1 MNPSITK
8 SSARWFA
15 VVVVVVTAAVA
26 FVGFTALQVPGMG
39 LDEGA
44 HITHAEKL
52 RQGHL
57 ASHDDMMSPELS
69 SAIRCERYRAWGS
82 GLNPGYP
89 SGAHYECY
97 SPAQLKKGNNEFAA
111 QQAQHTPVYYLP
123 LALATKVVDKVTDLD
138 PLVDTYRVAG
148 LIFTALT
155 TASLLILAR
164 KLRISPWIGA
174 ACTLAVIG
182 TSGFIYAHV
191 RQQRRA
197 GHSRRGRHV
206 VSRPSSR
213 SRSSLRLAL
222 VRCVFRRR
230 PCQAN
235 VPRCSAGGDDLPA
248 AGVADLRYAPHRRS
262 TGRWRSA
269 SGGCEV
275 PSAA

>member
-1 MNPSITK
+1 MGQRAQSWLPKRGPLRMLQPSSTQK
-8 SSARWFA
+8 GEQRVRRPTS
-15 VVVVVVTAAVA
+15 
-26 FVGFTALQVPGMG
+26 P
-39 LDEGA
+39 
-44 HITHAEKL
+44 THARLLPATGAGHEGR
-52 RQGHL
+52 RQGDRPRSPCRHL
-57 ASHDDMMSPELS
+57 PGGRPDIHRAHHSFPVDSRSEAQNLTLDRGGLHAGGDRHLGFH
-69 SAIRCERYRAWGS
+69 IRPRA
-82 GLNPGYP
+82 
-89 SGAHYECY
+89 
-97 SPAQLKKGNNEFAA
+97 
-111 QQAQHTPVYYLP
+111 
-123 LALATKVVDKVTDLD
+123 
-138 PLVDTYRVAG
+138 
-148 LIFTALT
+148 
-155 TASLLILAR
+155 
-164 KLRISPWIGA
+164 
-174 ACTLAVIG
+174 
-182 TSGFIYAHV
+182 